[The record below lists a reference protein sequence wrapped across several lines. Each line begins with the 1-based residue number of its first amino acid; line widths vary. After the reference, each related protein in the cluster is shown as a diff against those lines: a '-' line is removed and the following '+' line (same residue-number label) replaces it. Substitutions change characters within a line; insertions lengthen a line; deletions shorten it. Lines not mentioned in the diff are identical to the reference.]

1 MNDTSRL
8 IKNMKPFLQEIWE
21 KNGFTSATE
30 IQEKAIPFVL
40 EGKDVIAESPT
51 GTGKTLA
58 YMLPILNTVDPDK
71 KGIQAAILAPTREL
85 VMQIQQVAQKWTEG
99 SGIEVASFIGGADI
113 KRQLEKLKKHP
124 QVIVG
129 TANRIYELIQMKKL
143 KMHEVKTIVLDEG
156 DQLIV
161 PQAEETIRNI
171 IKTTLN
177 ERQLLMFSATLSPRT
192 EKAARE
198 WMKEPESVRIQGK
211 VKVPTKTDH
220 IYFLCEL
227 REKADILRRL
237 AKMGAFKGMV
247 FLNDT
252 KFISQVASRLENKNV
267 AYGILS
273 GESTKTEREAALNNF
288 RSGKYPLL
296 LVTDVAARGLD
307 IEGLTHVI
315 HYDFPQDITQYVHRS
330 GRTGRMGASGTVVSL
345 VTEREERLLKQFSG
359 KLGFSLTK
367 KYISMGQVV
376 DEKPQRSGG
385 ERKKGTFR
393 QGPGKKKG

>member
-1 MNDTSRL
+1 MKDTL
-8 IKNMKPFLQEIWE
+8 KPFLHTIWE
-21 KNGFTSATE
+21 KNGFSKATE
-30 IQEKAIPFVL
+30 IQEKAIPLVSDGRDL
-40 EGKDVIAESPT
+40 IAESPT

-58 YMLPILNTVDPDK
+58 YLLPILEKIDAEK
-71 KGIQAAILAPTREL
+71 KVIQAVILAPTREL

-99 SGIEVASFIGGADI
+99 SGIQVASFIGGADI

-129 TANRIYELIQMKKL
+129 TANRIYELIQMKKM

-161 PQAEETIRNI
+161 PQSEELIKNI

-177 ERQLLMFSATLSPRT
+177 DRQLLLFSATLSPRT
-192 EKAARE
+192 EQVAKE
-198 WMKEPESVRIQGK
+198 WMKEPELIRIQGK
-211 VKVPTKTDH
+211 VKVPETTDH
-220 IYFLCEL
+220 IYFVCEL
-227 REKADILRRL
+227 RDKADILRRI
-237 AKMGAFKGMV
+237 AKMGNMKGMV

-252 KFISQVASRLENKNV
+252 KFISQVASRLQNKNV
-267 AYGILS
+267 AHAILS
-273 GESTKTEREAALNNF
+273 GDSTKTEREAALNNF

-330 GRTGRMGASGTVVSL
+330 GRTGRMGAAGTVVSL
-345 VTEREERLLKQFSG
+345 VTEREEKLLKQFSG
-359 KLGFSLTK
+359 KLGFILK
-367 KYISMGQVV
+367 RKYISKGQVV
-376 DEKPQRSGG
+376 EEQPARVAY
-385 ERKKGTFR
+385 R
-393 QGPGKKKG
+393 QENTPKKKR

>member
-1 MNDTSRL
+1 MLSTL
-8 IKNMKPFLQEIWE
+8 KPFLHTIWE
-21 KNGFTSATE
+21 KNGFSKATE
-30 IQEKAIPFVL
+30 IQEKAIPL
-40 EGKDVIAESPT
+40 ILDGKDVIAESPT

-58 YMLPILNTVDPDK
+58 YLLPILEKIDGDK
-71 KGIQAAILAPTREL
+71 KAIQAVILAPTREL

-99 SGIEVASFIGGADI
+99 SGIQVASFIGGADI

-124 QVIVG
+124 QLIVG

-161 PQAEETIRNI
+161 PQSEELIKNI

-177 ERQLLMFSATLSPRT
+177 DRQLLLFSATLSQRT
-192 EKAARE
+192 EQVAKD
-198 WMKEPESVRIQGK
+198 WMKEPEVVRIKGK
-211 VKVPTKTDH
+211 AKVPETTEH
-220 IYFLCEL
+220 IYFVCEL
-227 REKADILRRL
+227 RDKSDILRRI
-237 AKMGAFKGMV
+237 AKMGNVKGMV

-252 KFISQVASRLENKNV
+252 KFISQVASRLDNKNV
-267 AYGILS
+267 SYAILS
-273 GESTKTEREAALNNF
+273 GESSKTEREAALNNF

-330 GRTGRMGASGTVVSL
+330 GRTGRMGAAGTVVSM
-345 VTEREERLLKQFSG
+345 VTEREEKLLKQYSG
-359 KLGFSLTK
+359 KLGFILK
-367 KYISMGQVV
+367 RKYISKGQVV
-376 DEKPQRSGG
+376 EEQPARVA
-385 ERKKGTFR
+385 FR
-393 QGPGKKKG
+393 QVKTPKKKR